1 MEWVMPQLL
10 SFAVALAPVLPQ
22 LGLGLLPVVV
32 PLLLP
37 RPSRQELI

>member
-10 SFAVALAPVLPQ
+10 SFVVVFAPVLPR
-22 LGLGLLPVVV
+22 LGLGPLVVVV